1 MTTEHLAAAAL
12 RRAESSGS
20 HPAGGHPAG
29 ERSSAY
35 SFLRSGERRTI
46 AAYLHDG
53 RSLALLLFEIENFR
67 TLGDVYGATVAERIA
82 GVAKSELGAL
92 CAEYLG
98 CCSLLYVES
107 VEPGQFLVLCGSLDP
122 EEGRLSDLSQAFRL
136 RLRTAVRGE
145 ALSSTGQSLEVLVG
159 YAQVRGNGGSSLE
172 HLVFAALSDAR
183 RVARGALSE
192 AKLSLLKEFRDI
204 VAGGRLQVVYQPI
217 VNLDSGDILAWEAL
231 TRGPADSN
239 FASPAVL
246 FDFAEEVGEVFAL
259 ERACRENALHE
270 IGRLDQEQ
278 KLFLNVNPHSMAD
291 PGFTPGETL
300 RLLARYGLR
309 PSDVVLEITERHS
322 VRDFDLFHRT
332 LEHYRSQ
339 GFLVAVD
346 DVGAGYSGLWNIA
359 EIRPDY
365 IKVDQALVRDLESHR
380 VKRALMETFVAFAEK
395 IGCRLIAEGI
405 ETEAE
410 LATVMRLGVHYGQ
423 GFHLRRPTYPKPG
436 LAQRVQHHFA
446 NRGWGAARADR
457 RFSAPVRGL
466 AEATATVPPTATVDE
481 VRRLLGEGGPTGS
494 VVVVEDGRPLG
505 LVMGHHLD
513 RALSSRYGVAL
524 YLKRPVSLVMDP
536 SPLTAEAATPVENVA
551 REAMN
556 RKKSKVFD
564 HVVVTERGC
573 LVGIV
578 TVQEMLDSLASAQVE
593 MAKGANPLTGLPGNV
608 AIEQEMERRCRE
620 GRPFAIVYA
629 DLDNFK
635 VYNDT
640 YGFKK
645 GDEII
650 LLLAKAMGFA
660 LRRHGHAPLDFLG
673 HIGGDDLVAM
683 CEPARAERISRSVT
697 RIFGRLVRRH
707 YTPQDA
713 ARGWIRAKDRSGE
726 ERDFPLVSVS
736 LAIVDCSGAC
746 DLAVLAQRAAEM
758 KKYAKSFAGNS
769 FVRDRRSP
777 AVPPADPGATPP
789 APVPPASDACP
800 LPAPSAAGARDAGG
814 AGDLLPAPA

>member
-1 MTTEHLAAAAL
+1 MTTEHLGAAA
-12 RRAESSGS
+12 RGRADS
-20 HPAGGHPAG
+20 AGGLQTG
-29 ERSSAY
+29 DRSSAY
-35 SFLRSGERRTI
+35 SFLRSGERGKV
-46 AAYLHDG
+46 AQYLEGG
-53 RSLALLLFEIENFR
+53 RSLALLLFKIDNFR
-67 TLGDVYGATVAERIA
+67 TLGDVYGPTVAGRIA
-82 GVAKSELGAL
+82 AAAEAELGAL
-92 CAEYLG
+92 CAEHLA
-98 CCSLLYVES
+98 CCSLLYVEA
-107 VEPGQFLVLCGSLDP
+107 VEPGQFLVLCGSPDP
-122 EEGRLSDLSQAFRL
+122 ADDRLPDLSQAFRL
-136 RLRTAVRGE
+136 RLRTAVRSE

-183 RVARGALSE
+183 RVARGSLSE

-204 VAGGRLQVVYQPI
+204 VAGGRLRVVYQPI

-291 PGFTPGETL
+291 PAFTPGETL

-346 DVGAGYSGLWNIA
+346 DAGAGYSGLWNIA

-365 IKVDQALVRDLESHR
+365 IKVDQALVRDLEGHR

-405 ETEAE
+405 ESESE
-410 LATVMRLGVHYGQ
+410 LATLMRLGVHYGQ
-423 GFHLRRPTYPKPG
+423 GYHLRRPAYPKPG

-446 NRGWGAARADR
+446 SRGWGAVRTGR
-457 RFSAPVRGL
+457 RFSTPVRGL
-466 AEATATVPPTATVDE
+466 AEAGVTVPPTATVDE
-481 VRRLLGEGGPTGS
+481 VRRLLGEAGPNGS

-536 SPLTAEAATPVENVA
+536 SPLAAEAETPVENVA

-608 AIEQEMERRCRE
+608 TIEQEMERRCRE

-650 LLLAKAMGFA
+650 LLLAKVMQFA

-713 ARGWIRAKDRSGE
+713 SRGWIRAKDRAGE

-736 LAIVDCSGAC
+736 LAIVDCTGAC

-758 KKYAKSFAGNS
+758 KKYAKSLPGNS

-777 AVPPADPGATPP
+777 ASPSADPGAAPP
-789 APVPPASDACP
+789 APAPPAADACP
-800 LPAPSAAGARDAGG
+800 LPASPAAGTQDAGG

>member
-1 MTTEHLAAAAL
+1 MITEHHGAAA
-12 RRAESSGS
+12 RHSTE
-20 HPAGGHPAG
+20 PAAGPPAG
-29 ERSSAY
+29 EASSAY
-35 SFLRSGERRTI
+35 RFLHPEERRKM
-46 AAYLHDG
+46 ARYLEGG

-67 TLGDVYGATVAERIA
+67 TLGDVYGRTVAERIA
-82 GVAKSELGAL
+82 AAAAAELAAL
-92 CAEYLG
+92 CAEHLA
-98 CCSLLYVES
+98 CCSLLYVEA
-107 VEPGQFLVLCGSLDP
+107 VEPGQFLVLCGSPDP
-122 EEGRLSDLSQAFRL
+122 ADDRLPDLSQAFRL

-145 ALSSTGQSLEVLVG
+145 ALRATGQGLEVLVG

-192 AKLSLLKEFRDI
+192 AKLTLLKEFRDI

-291 PGFTPGETL
+291 PAFTPGETL

-322 VRDFDLFHRT
+322 LRDFDLFHRT

-346 DVGAGYSGLWNIA
+346 DAGAGYSGLWNIA

-365 IKVDQALVRDLESHR
+365 IKVDQALVRDLEGHR

-410 LATVMRLGVHYGQ
+410 LATLMRLGVHYGQ
-423 GFHLRRPTYPKPG
+423 GFHLRRPAYPKPG

-446 NRGWGAARADR
+446 SRGWGAARAGR
-457 RFSAPVRGL
+457 RFSTPVRGL
-466 AEATATVPPTATVDE
+466 AEAAVTAPPTATVDE
-481 VRRLLGEGGPTGS
+481 VRRLLGEVGPNGS

-536 SPLTAEAATPVENVA
+536 SPLAAEAETPVENVA

-608 AIEQEMERRCRE
+608 TIEQEMERRCRE

-650 LLLAKAMGFA
+650 LLLARVMGFA
-660 LRRHGHAPLDFLG
+660 LRRHGYAPLDFLG

-683 CEPARAERISRSVT
+683 CEPARAERICRSVT

-713 ARGWIRAKDRSGE
+713 SRGWIRAKDRSGE

-736 LAIVDCSGAC
+736 LAIVDCTGAC

-758 KKYAKSFAGNS
+758 KKYAKSFPGNS
-769 FVRDRRSP
+769 YVRDRRSP
-777 AVPPADPGATPP
+777 AAPPAGPGAAPAAPAPP
-789 APVPPASDACP
+789 AADACP
-800 LPAPSAAGARDAGG
+800 LPAPPAAGAQDAGG